1 MADETAARPMR
12 RAHREIVDRQELRD
26 VIERARV
33 VRVGFTD
40 PEGMAIV
47 PMNYGIE
54 WPADE
59 EGISCTFWLHSASEG
74 RKADAWAKGADVALE
89 LDVEHGV
96 TTGDY
101 ACAYS
106 YAYESVMAWGRIS
119 AVTETAEKR
128 HGLELIM
135 AHMAPGAPV
144 VFSDE
149 AITRV
154 AVWRIDVTR
163 MTGKRREG
171 QALPEDAKHHK
182 DHKDHKAAKKAK
194 KLAKEAAE
202 RERKLAKK
210 EARAAEKAE
219 RALRKAKK
227 KHAELE
233 AHDERLDEEGRG
245 RELAPEAPVPEAVLK
260 PMAPVSE
267 PVAPASEP
275 ATPIPEP
282 AAPASEPVAPASEPA
297 VPISGPAAPKDDE
310 KARKEQAKRVLEG
323 KRCKGCGH
331 HCKLS
336 GPRCGTGKK
345 LRAKYLAKAG
355 LK

>member
-74 RKADAWAKGADVALE
+74 RKADAWARGADVALE

>member
-1 MADETAARPMR
+1 MERRDMADETAARPMR

-40 PEGMAIV
+40 SEGMAIV

-59 EGISCTFWLHSASEG
+59 EGISCTFWLHSANEG

-89 LDVEHGV
+89 LDVEHGE

-106 YAYESVMAWGRIS
+106 YAYESIMAWGHVS
-119 AVTETAEKR
+119 AVGEAAEKR

-182 DHKDHKAAKKAK
+182 DHKAAKKAK

-202 RERKLAKK
+202 HERKLAKK
-210 EARAAEKAE
+210 AAHAAEKAE

-233 AHDERLDEEGRG
+233 AHDERLDEEGRE
-245 RELAPEAPVPEAVLK
+245 RELAPEAPGPEAVLK
-260 PMAPVSE
+260 P
-267 PVAPASEP
+267 
-275 ATPIPEP
+275 T
-282 AAPASEPVAPASEPA
+282 
-297 VPISGPAAPKDDE
+297 VPISGPAAPKDDK

>member
-40 PEGMAIV
+40 SEGMAIV

-74 RKADAWAKGADVALE
+74 RKADAWAKGTDVALE

-106 YAYESVMAWGRIS
+106 YAYESIMAWGHVS
-119 AVTETAEKR
+119 AVTEAAEKR

-144 VFSDE
+144 AFSDE
-149 AITRV
+149 AIARV
-154 AVWRIDVTR
+154 AVWRIDVAR

-202 RERKLAKK
+202 HERKLAKK
-210 EARAAEKAE
+210 AAHAAEKAE

-233 AHDERLDEEGRG
+233 ARDERLDEEGRE

-260 PMAPVSE
+260 PTVPV
-267 PVAPASEP
+267 
-275 ATPIPEP
+275 
-282 AAPASEPVAPASEPA
+282 SEPVAPASEPA
-297 VPISGPAAPKDDE
+297 VPISGPAAPKDDK
-310 KARKEQAKRVLEG
+310 KAKKEQAKRVLEG